1 MSVSDNLYAVWAENS
16 EEDVLLEEG
25 KTKFYRSKLSDE
37 KWEEAEQIYKTNETI
52 QSFDY
57 GIYNNEL
64 SLCCEENGVLLLNGS
79 EIDSS
84 DGSLYGIQIV
94 DGKIFYIEDGC
105 LKYYLN
111 GEAYDTGISCSSNY
125 LVRDN
130 DIYWIA
136 QENFKSEINR
146 QTMGDDLPVAVTD
159 EGEYIG
165 GFSVEDVDNKP
176 FLVYTKQ
183 KVDESAD
190 NPYGTTVLKY
200 AGVAERNQA
209 EVTNVAYDVLS
220 FAPGQDNDIS
230 VTIMNT
236 GTTDLHDLT
245 VVIKDEKDNVLYTG
259 EFCDELVVA
268 KELEKKISVYF
279 PESFDTSNIKVSV
292 VSKENLA
299 KDSEMTKTIEYVVN
313 DISVTRISDQEIAI
327 NNLSEQIAENV
338 SVVIH
343 EENEFGEVIEEKSLG
358 DLSAEESKSI
368 TLSEIWEKAEQID
381 SKKSLYIEV
390 EQDGT
395 EYSLWDNTL
404 YIERN
409 YADIISGHSLTLTGN
424 IGVNYYIEKTDDL
437 ADNDY
442 MEFTCPNGEIRQQK
456 VSEAE
461 EKTINDMVYLV
472 FTCEVSAKE
481 MTADIISQF
490 ISADGIKGE
499 KSTYTV
505 QKYASYILENE
516 EEYDEKTISLVKA
529 MLNYGAMSQQY
540 FNYRCE
546 DENSLANSVLAE
558 ADKVL
563 PDASE
568 VDLSAYK
575 QLVSSEDE
583 GITYCGSLLVLKSG
597 TTIRHY
603 FKIKDDYD
611 IGAYS
616 FKVNEQV
623 IVPYEKDGYYCID
636 IPDICASNLDKEY
649 VVRAGNFELQ
659 NYSALSYANQA
670 LNLDD
675 ESQISEDVPMLKRVV
690 NALYQYNQAAN
701 QYVENS

>member
-1 MSVSDNLYAVWAENS
+1 
-16 EEDVLLEEG
+16 
-25 KTKFYRSKLSDE
+25 
-37 KWEEAEQIYKTNETI
+37 
-52 QSFDY
+52 
-57 GIYNNEL
+57 
-64 SLCCEENGVLLLNGS
+64 
-79 EIDSS
+79 
-84 DGSLYGIQIV
+84 
-94 DGKIFYIEDGC
+94 
-105 LKYYLN
+105 
-111 GEAYDTGISCSSNY
+111 
-125 LVRDN
+125 
-130 DIYWIA
+130 
-136 QENFKSEINR
+136 
-146 QTMGDDLPVAVTD
+146 
-159 EGEYIG
+159 
-165 GFSVEDVDNKP
+165 
-176 FLVYTKQ
+176 
-183 KVDESAD
+183 
-190 NPYGTTVLKY
+190 
-200 AGVAERNQA
+200 
-209 EVTNVAYDVLS
+209 
-220 FAPGQDNDIS
+220 
-230 VTIMNT
+230 
-236 GTTDLHDLT
+236 
-245 VVIKDEKDNVLYTG
+245 
-259 EFCDELVVA
+259 
-268 KELEKKISVYF
+268 
-279 PESFDTSNIKVSV
+279 
-292 VSKENLA
+292 
-299 KDSEMTKTIEYVVN
+299 
-313 DISVTRISDQEIAI
+313 
-327 NNLSEQIAENV
+327 
-338 SVVIH
+338 
-343 EENEFGEVIEEKSLG
+343 
-358 DLSAEESKSI
+358 
-368 TLSEIWEKAEQID
+368 
-381 SKKSLYIEV
+381 
-390 EQDGT
+390 
-395 EYSLWDNTL
+395 
-404 YIERN
+404 
-409 YADIISGHSLTLTGN
+409 
-424 IGVNYYIEKTDDL
+424 
-437 ADNDY
+437 
-442 MEFTCPNGEIRQQK
+442 
-456 VSEAE
+456 
-461 EKTINDMVYLV
+461 
-472 FTCEVSAKE
+472 